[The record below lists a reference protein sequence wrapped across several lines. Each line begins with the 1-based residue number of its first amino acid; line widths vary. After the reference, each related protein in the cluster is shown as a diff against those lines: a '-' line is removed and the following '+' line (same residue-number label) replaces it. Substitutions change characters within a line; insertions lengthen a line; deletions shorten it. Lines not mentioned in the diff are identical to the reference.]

1 MYDASID
8 DSGKLK
14 VGDIESDIVA
24 DAFSALSLYDK
35 CALSLGMKGVRNV
48 NPSDLN
54 TKACKSSIKLNIMK

>member
-14 VGDIESDIVA
+14 VGDIESDLVA

-35 CALSLGMKGVRNV
+35 CALSLGIKGVSGMSPDRRINA
-48 NPSDLN
+48 S
-54 TKACKSSIKLNIMK
+54 T